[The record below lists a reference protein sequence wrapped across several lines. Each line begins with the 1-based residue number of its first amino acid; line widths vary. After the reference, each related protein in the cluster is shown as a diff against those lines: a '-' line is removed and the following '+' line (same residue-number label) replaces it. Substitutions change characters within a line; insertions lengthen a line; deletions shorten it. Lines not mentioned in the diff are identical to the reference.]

1 MIDPNLISLS
11 PIIIEY
17 GILSKADF
25 LIFLDIVSFDK
36 SIVALILR
44 DIKNSLISKE
54 YLKPVK

>member
-1 MIDPNLISLS
+1 MISLS